1 MGRLGLLI
9 GAMALALTLAAA
21 GLRTPGPLPA
31 DAPATQF
38 SAARAMA
45 DIRRIARAPH
55 PVGSAEHARVRD
67 LLLIRMDELGLSPEV
82 QTGALSPGAARR
94 LEREGRPEAA
104 SAGVANL
111 IGVLPGRDRAA
122 APLLLMAHYDTVPG
136 SPGAADDSTG
146 VAAILEIVRA
156 LRARGETAR
165 DVVVLFTDAEELNLD
180 GARVFFGEH
189 PLRDRIGAVINL
201 EARGGGGRAMMFETG
216 RGNGETVALL
226 SRAAPR
232 ATGGVS
238 SNALAVVVYEAMPN
252 GTDFTIA
259 KDRGIGGLNF
269 AFIGRP
275 SHYHSPVSTPETL
288 DQGSVQHIGSQALEA
303 ADLYARAA
311 ALPAATPNVV
321 YADLFGK
328 VIVRHPP
335 AAGWG
340 LWALAAG
347 LAGFAA
353 WRARR
358 GGGLTPADLGR
369 GALSGLW
376 LVGAGVVAAQAA
388 RVLAGPMTG
397 RVGSADAYY
406 TLLRRLPW
414 MEAGAALAVL
424 AATLILLG
432 GRAGVSGRVLGAAL
446 AVLAVLALALGGFSP
461 IIAGAAV
468 LAIGL
473 SLRPQR
479 EATTWGGWLG
489 LIGLVL
495 LLAAPLQAVAPE
507 AAFLLIWPALAAA
520 VAAALAALIDARLER
535 WTALVPAAVLA
546 ALTGGWLL
554 GLGHGVHLGIGM
566 DLPGALAL
574 IALLMLLTLRPLAAP
589 ARFARP
595 AAVAALACLVL
606 ALGIS
611 GAARLI
617 EPERPA
623 ATA

>member
-1 MGRLGLLI
+1 MARVGLLI
-9 GAMALALTLAAA
+9 GAMLLALVLAIVS
-21 GLRTPGPLPA
+21 LQTPRPLPA
-31 DAPATQF
+31 DAPPTQF
-38 SAARAMA
+38 SAARAMV
-45 DIRRIARAPH
+45 DIREIARNPH
-55 PVGSAEHARVRD
+55 PVGSADHARVRD
-67 LLLIRMDELGLSPEV
+67 LLLLRMNELGLTPET
-82 QTGALSPGAARR
+82 QTGVLSPAAVRR
-94 LEREGRPEAA
+94 LERDARPEAA
-104 SAGVANL
+104 SAGVTNL
-111 IGVLPGRDRAA
+111 IGMLPGRDREA

-136 SPGAADDSTG
+136 SPGAADDTTG

-180 GARVFFGEH
+180 GARVFFSEH

-226 SRAAPR
+226 ARAAPR

-238 SNALAVVVYEAMPN
+238 SNALAVVVYENMPN
-252 GTDFTIA
+252 GTDFTVS

-288 DQGSVQHIGSQALEA
+288 DEGSVQHIGSQALEA
-303 ADLYARAA
+303 ADLYARAP

-321 YADLFGK
+321 YADIFGK
-328 VIVRHPP
+328 VFIRHAPIV
-335 AAGWG
+335 GWG

-347 LAGFAA
+347 LTGFAA

-358 GGGLTPADLGR
+358 GGGLTLADIGR
-369 GALSGLW
+369 GALSGVW
-376 LVGAGVVAAQAA
+376 LVGTGIVLTQAA

-397 RVGSADAYY
+397 RIGSADAYY

-424 AATLILLG
+424 AAALLLLG
-432 GRAGVSGRVLGAAL
+432 GRAAVSGRALALILALGALL
-446 AVLAVLALALGGFSP
+446 AFSLGGFSP
-461 IIAGAAV
+461 IIAVAAV

-473 SLRPQR
+473 SLWPRGK
-479 EATTWGGWLG
+479 TTPWGGWLG

-495 LLAAPLQAVAPE
+495 LLAAPAQAIAPE
-507 AAFLLIWPALAAA
+507 AAFLLIWPALAGA
-520 VAAALAALIDARLER
+520 VAAAIAALIDPRLMR
-535 WTALVPAAVLA
+535 WTALIPAALLA
-546 ALTGGWLL
+546 VLTGGWLL
-554 GLGHGVHLGIGM
+554 GLGHGVYLGIGM

-574 IALLMLLTLRPLAAP
+574 IALLMLLTLRPLAAS

-595 AAVAALACLVL
+595 MAIGAAISLVL
-606 ALGIS
+606 ALGVS
-611 GAARLI
+611 GAARVI

-623 ATA
+623 TTA